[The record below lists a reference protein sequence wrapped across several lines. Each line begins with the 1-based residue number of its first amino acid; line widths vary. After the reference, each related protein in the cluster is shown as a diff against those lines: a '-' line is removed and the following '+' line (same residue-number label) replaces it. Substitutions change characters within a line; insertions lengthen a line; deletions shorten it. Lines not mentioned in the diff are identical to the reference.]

1 MTLDLSIDHALIK
14 ARAYAKK
21 GEFNEAQTLYHAI
34 LSNFPNN
41 KRAKQ
46 GLADLNKFKKKSGQI
61 FVNEEIQK
69 LLDLFN
75 KGQFLLVL
83 KQAQTLSKQYPQEF
97 VIWNIMGAAYASLKE
112 FNNAVIALEKVI
124 ELNPNYVD
132 AYYNIGVVLNDQGKI
147 QEAIEAYKKCI
158 SLFPNYPDA
167 YVNLGLALRAQGNIE
182 NSIEAFLTALK
193 LKPDHPEAL
202 FNIGISLK
210 GTFFK
215 KPHPNLQKVIST
227 LIDKKTYVR
236 PNDIINASISLL
248 KFEPQLN
255 THLDKE
261 DLSSSDFN
269 HQEIIRDLSNLPL
282 LLKLMSVCPISDI
295 HLEKL
300 LEKIRTKLL
309 MSINASVHTF
319 EELKFQS
326 ALALQCFTNEYVY
339 NQNSEDFK
347 SIKKLETLVEID
359 FRKGNQPNPNALLCL
374 ASFKSLSEYDWCELV
389 DVTKNLEEVFI
400 RQVLERKEE
409 ECLKS
414 EIKTLGVIKDEI
426 SSKVRRQYED
436 SPYPRWINLGLIKE
450 PIYIRELA
458 DRFRLK
464 LTSPIIKKV
473 QAPSILIA
481 GCGTGQHS
489 IQTAAR
495 FKNSKVSAID
505 LSLSSLAYAKRKTK
519 ELGMRNIEY
528 LQADL
533 LDLEKLGSKFDLIE
547 CVGVLHHMRDPLKGW
562 KVLTKCLK
570 PGGLMKI
577 GLYSKLARKSVADF
591 RKSINPTK
599 EPLSNKKIK
608 SIRNKIINSTNK
620 EHNYIK
626 SWHDFYSSSEIRD
639 LLFNVQEHRFTLPQI
654 KSCLIDLGLTFC
666 GFQGLYIQNS
676 FLRSYNDSDLY
687 DLMQWDLF
695 EKSNPRIFAGMYQFW
710 CQKS

>member
-1 MTLDLSIDHALIK
+1 M
-14 ARAYAKK
+14 
-21 GEFNEAQTLYHAI
+21 
-34 LSNFPNN
+34 
-41 KRAKQ
+41 
-46 GLADLNKFKKKSGQI
+46 
-61 FVNEEIQK
+61 V
-69 LLDLFN
+69 
-75 KGQFLLVL
+75 
-83 KQAQTLSKQYPQEF
+83 
-97 VIWNIMGAAYASLKE
+97 
-112 FNNAVIALEKVI
+112 
-124 ELNPNYVD
+124 
-132 AYYNIGVVLNDQGKI
+132 
-147 QEAIEAYKKCI
+147 
-158 SLFPNYPDA
+158 
-167 YVNLGLALRAQGNIE
+167 
-182 NSIEAFLTALK
+182 LK
-193 LKPDHPEAL
+193 LKPNHPEAL

-236 PNDIINASISLL
+236 PNDIIKASISLL

-269 HQEIIRDLSNLPL
+269 HQEIIKDLSKLPL

-326 ALALQCFTNEYVY
+326 ALALHCFTNEYVY
-339 NQNSEDFK
+339 NQSSDDSK

-374 ASFKSLSEYDWCELV
+374 ASFKSLSEYDWCELL

-409 ECLKS
+409 ERLKS
-414 EIKTLGVIKDEI
+414 GIKTLGVIKDEI

-436 SPYPRWINLGLIKE
+436 NPYPRWINLGLIKE
-450 PIYIRELA
+450 PIYIRELV
-458 DRFRLK
+458 DRCRLK
-464 LTSPIIKKV
+464 LTSPTVKKL

-489 IQTAAR
+489 IETAAR

-519 ELGMRNIEY
+519 ELGIRNIEY
-528 LQADL
+528 IQADL
-533 LDLEKLGSKFDLIE
+533 LGLEKLDLKFDIIE
-547 CVGVLHHMRDPLKGW
+547 SVGVLHHMRDPLEGW
-562 KVLTKCLK
+562 KVLTECLN

-591 RKSINPTK
+591 RKSINLTK

-620 EHNYIK
+620 EHDYMM
-626 SWHDFYSSSEIRD
+626 SWPDFYSLSEIRD